1 MSLIFFYY
9 VYCLYI
15 RKLLMCVCVCLCVYI
30 NSVSCLV
37 RREIAG
43 DLGGVGRK
51 TEHKYYLNS
60 LYEI

>member
-1 MSLIFFYY
+1 VGYWGWDDSNLGSGVVEF
-9 VYCLYI
+9 
-15 RKLLMCVCVCLCVYI
+15 
-30 NSVSCLV
+30 
-37 RREIAG
+37 